1 MSACVSNGVRPLLVA
16 LSIALV
22 AATAGAGPEERWLR
36 HDRGK
41 RTGKQSMAASGHS
54 IAFRAPAGDWHIR
67 SVLVCGAR
75 YGRPAP
81 FSLAICNDK
90 LVPLTEARPNTS
102 LFREGAFTWAEL
114 PLDRPIAAPKSFR
127 VVVDFRPTRAQGVYV
142 GYGNIGKSHST
153 YARARGKEHRFAKGK
168 EWMIR
173 VRLSRSNEPLPRR
186 RKLADELAARSV
198 PELAAGTLGDTLA
211 RFARAARVPV
221 ILDPAL
227 AADRKTGAHAAGVAS
242 DVLQRLHPADLRWG
256 VVFVATRKRLEELPR
271 GVPPF
276 AVPGPR
282 GAASIAIHTH
292 LARRRVT
299 LDFDGV
305 RLEAAVRHV
314 AEWLQFDVRWRPGV
328 DRTQKVTVHA
338 ADLLGWH
345 ALCVLLIPRELTYVV
360 GRNALIVRPR

>member
-1 MSACVSNGVRPLLVA
+1 MLVA
-16 LSIALV
+16 LLIALI

-54 IAFRAPAGDWHIR
+54 IAFRTPAGDWHIR

-81 FSLAICNDK
+81 FSLAICNGK

-142 GYGNIGKSHST
+142 GYGDIGKSHST
-153 YARARGKEHRFAKGK
+153 YARPRGKEHRFAKGK

-186 RKLADELAARSV
+186 RKLANELATRSV

-227 AADRKTGAHAAGVAS
+227 AADRKTGAHAAGVAA

-271 GVPPF
+271 GVPVFTTPGRSGLNKPF
-276 AVPGPR
+276 G
-282 GAASIAIHTH
+282 GASIAINAH

-299 LDFDGV
+299 LDFEGV
-305 RLEAAVRHV
+305 PLETAVRHV
-314 AEWLQFDVRWRPGV
+314 ADWLQFEVCWRPGT
-328 DRTQKVTVHA
+328 DRTQKVTIHA
-338 ADLLGWH
+338 ADLFGWH

-360 GRNALIVRPR
+360 ERNALIVRPR